1 MIKNPEILRF
11 SHWPLGFIHLFHP
24 PKPEI
29 QLTSLLHLNRSKV
42 AQNSFQKIDQLLGSQ
57 TRDNDDEVD
66 DANIDDEADDANIDD
81 E

>member
-1 MIKNPEILRF
+1 MIKNPKILRF

-42 AQNSFQKIDQLLGSQ
+42 AQNPFQKIDQLLWSQ
-57 TRDNDDEVD
+57 TRDHDT
-66 DANIDDEADDANIDD
+66 NIDDEANDANIND

>member
-1 MIKNPEILRF
+1 MIKNPKILRF

-29 QLTSLLHLNRSKV
+29 QLISLLHLNQSKV
-42 AQNSFQKIDQLLGSQ
+42 AQNPFQKIDQLLWSQ
-57 TRDNDDEVD
+57 TRDHDT
-66 DANIDDEADDANIDD
+66 NIDDEANDANIND